1 MSSVYPSLGKKR
13 PPFSLGKEILTIP
26 FTSSTDGREHT
37 LKKKGWSSPQPSNKE
52 VWSSPQPPKRKR
64 TPPPHAPKQKAPS
77 QVVRGKRTEL
87 LSRRELLDHL
97 ARRFSVLRRSPLPLG
112 RAFSLSQGR
121 SSKLQNLTIEVLSSL
136 RPATGNEKP
145 STSSNVMRKTR
156 APS

>member
-1 MSSVYPSLGKKR
+1 MEESIRSRRKGGALPNLQTKKSGPLLNLQKERELLHLMLQNKKR
-13 PPFSLGKEILTIP
+13 
-26 FTSSTDGREHT
+26 
-37 LKKKGWSSPQPSNKE
+37 
-52 VWSSPQPPKRKR
+52 
-64 TPPPHAPKQKAPS
+64 APS

-121 SSKLQNLTIEVLSSL
+121 ELLTIPSSSSKHGRELTIKKTGWSSSKLQNLTIEVLSSL